1 MGKMSGEMAAYFAK
15 KGEKGLAKHEKRE
28 AAGKEKDTRKIAK
41 KEERALKG
49 APKKLREY
57 EKKEHKEMGY
67 AKGGKVKRYAEGGMG
82 GGMPPQSRMNRD
94 AMMAANSRI
103 RSGMPTPGVRGG
115 SAMPRMTPG
124 GMGVGMPIQPRMT
137 PAVMSNSGYAKGGKV
152 KADGT
157 ARKGKTRGRII

>member
-67 AKGGKVKRYAEGGMG
+67 AKGGKV
-82 GGMPPQSRMNRD
+82 
-94 AMMAANSRI
+94 
-103 RSGMPTPGVRGG
+103 
-115 SAMPRMTPG
+115 
-124 GMGVGMPIQPRMT
+124 
-137 PAVMSNSGYAKGGKV
+137 
-152 KADGT
+152 DGI
-157 ARKGKTRGRII
+157 ARKGKTAGKMIRMK